1 MTSLPRCGIG
11 RGLASR
17 DPPKLPAAAHRRHDQ
32 VRAAHH
38 RHDVI
43 MNTLPSSGVGGHRTG
58 AAMARYFFDVRDGDR
73 VIADPDG
80 LEFADL
86 AAVREEAATALAEMA
101 RDSLPT
107 TTRRRMS
114 IDVRTDTD

>member
-1 MTSLPRCGIG
+1 
-11 RGLASR
+11 
-17 DPPKLPAAAHRRHDQ
+17 
-32 VRAAHH
+32 
-38 RHDVI
+38 
-43 MNTLPSSGVGGHRTG
+43 
-58 AAMARYFFDVRDGDR
+58 MARYFFDVRDGDR

-114 IDVRTDTD
+114 IDVRTDADVPILRASLSFDVEDLSGGEPLT